1 MLNGLRADNARSTVL
16 VVSCVECRT
25 AEAPVACRNR
35 ASLLQRI
42 CVINRNQSVQ
52 TTNQM
57 SSGTDSMMSMKGL
70 CAAPQTLAVMPAVT
84 RVCCIG
90 AGYVGG
96 PTCAVIALKC
106 PHIKVTIVDLNQ
118 SRIDAWNSPDYNLP
132 IYEPGLED
140 VVRQARGRN
149 LFFTTDIDGS
159 IQEAD
164 LIFVS
169 VNTPTKKSGVG
180 AGFAA
185 DLNYVESA
193 TRRIAKVA
201 TSNKIV
207 VEKSTVPCRT
217 AESMRTILEANSRPN
232 CRFDILSNPEFLA
245 EGTAISDLLK
255 PDRVLIG
262 SLQTPE
268 GAMASG
274 ALVEIYTNWVP
285 KERILTVGL
294 WSSELS
300 KLAANAM
307 LAQRISSVNALSAIC
322 EATGANIDE
331 VAHAVGYDSRIGPK
345 FLRASVGFGGSCFQ
359 KDILNLVY
367 LSESLHLPEVAEY
380 WKQVVVMNEYQKRRF
395 SKTVVDTLFKTIT
408 GKRIAV
414 LGFAFKADTGDTR
427 ESAAITLVRD
437 FLLENAHVS
446 IYDPQVEH
454 TQIWTD
460 LSEALPQVPLHN
472 LQKQVDIA
480 SSALDCCK
488 NAEGV
493 VIATEWREFRDID
506 WEAVYRGMNKPAFV
520 FDGRL
525 LVDAQKL
532 RSIGFK
538 VTVIGRGERF

>member
-1 MLNGLRADNARSTVL
+1 M
-16 VVSCVECRT
+16 
-25 AEAPVACRNR
+25 APV
-35 ASLLQRI
+35 
-42 CVINRNQSVQ
+42 
-52 TTNQM
+52 
-57 SSGTDSMMSMKGL
+57 K
-70 CAAPQTLAVMPAVT
+70 VT
-84 RVCCIG
+84 KICCIG

-106 PHIKVTIVDLNQ
+106 PHIQVTIVDLNQ
-118 SRIDAWNSPDYNLP
+118 ARVDAWNSPDFKLP
-132 IYEPGLED
+132 IYEPGLEE

-149 LFFTTDIDGS
+149 LFFSTDVDKGIL
-159 IQEAD
+159 EAD

-185 DLNYVESA
+185 DLNYVELA
-193 TRRIAKVA
+193 TRRIATVA
-201 TSNKIV
+201 TSSKIV

-232 CRFDILSNPEFLA
+232 CQFQILSNPEFLA
-245 EGTAISDLLK
+245 EGTAISDLFA

-268 GAMASG
+268 GISACESLKEVYA
-274 ALVEIYTNWVP
+274 NWVP
-285 KERILTVGL
+285 TDRILTVGL

-331 VAHAVGYDSRIGPK
+331 VAHAIGYDSRIGPK
-345 FLRASVGFGGSCFQ
+345 FLKASVGFGGSCFQ

-367 LSESLHLPEVAEY
+367 LSESLHLPEVAAY
-380 WKQVVVMNEYQKRRF
+380 WRQVVEMNEYQKRRF
-395 SKTVVDTLFKTIT
+395 SKRVVDTLFNTIT

-427 ESAAITLVRD
+427 ESAAITLIKD
-437 FLLENAHVS
+437 FQSEKAFVNV
-446 IYDPQVEH
+446 YDPQVSAD
-454 TQIWTD
+454 QIWLD
-460 LSEALPQVPLHN
+460 LQEASPLVPLDN
-472 LQKQVDIA
+472 IKKQVSI
-480 SSALDCCK
+480 SQSALEACK
-488 NAEGV
+488 DAEAV
-493 VIATEWREFRDID
+493 VIATEWKEFKEID
-506 WEAVYRGMNKPAFV
+506 WEAVYAGMNKPAFV

-525 LVDAQKL
+525 LVDAEKL
-532 RSIGFK
+532 RAIGFK
-538 VTVIGRGERF
+538 VTTIGRP

>member
-1 MLNGLRADNARSTVL
+1 
-16 VVSCVECRT
+16 
-25 AEAPVACRNR
+25 
-35 ASLLQRI
+35 
-42 CVINRNQSVQ
+42 
-52 TTNQM
+52 
-57 SSGTDSMMSMKGL
+57 
-70 CAAPQTLAVMPAVT
+70 MP
-84 RVCCIG
+84 RVKQICCIG

-106 PHIKVTIVDLNQ
+106 PHIRVTIVDLNQ
-118 SRIDAWNSPDYNLP
+118 ARIDAWNSPDFNLP

-149 LFFTTDIDGS
+149 LFFSTDVDKGIRD
-159 IQEAD
+159 AD

-185 DLNYVESA
+185 DLNYVELA
-193 TRRIAKVA
+193 TRRIAATA
-201 TSNKIV
+201 TSSKIV

-217 AESMRTILEANSRPN
+217 AESMRTILDANSKPN
-232 CRFDILSNPEFLA
+232 ARFDILSNPEFLA
-245 EGTAISDLLK
+245 EGTAIDDLFA

-262 SLQTPE
+262 SLQTQE
-268 GAMASG
+268 GKEACA
-274 ALVEIYTNWVP
+274 ALSEVYQNWVP

-322 EATGANIDE
+322 EATGANIAE
-331 VAHAVGYDSRIGPK
+331 VAHSIGQDSRIGPK

-367 LSESLHLPEVAEY
+367 LSESLNLKEVAEY
-380 WKQVVVMNEYQKRRF
+380 WKQVVTMNEYQKRRF
-395 SKTVVDTLFKTIT
+395 SKRVVDTLFNTIT

-427 ESAAITLVRD
+427 ESAAITLIRD
-437 FLLENAHVS
+437 FQQERALVN
-446 IYDPQVEH
+446 IYDPQVESN
-454 TQIWTD
+454 QIWAD
-460 LSEALPQVPLHN
+460 LNEASPDVPLETI
-472 LQKQVDIA
+472 QRQVSIC
-480 SSALDCCK
+480 SSALEACK
-488 NAEGV
+488 NAEAV
-493 VIATEWREFRDID
+493 VIATEWAEFKTID
-506 WEAVYRGMNKPAFV
+506 WQAVYASMNKPAFV

-525 LVDAQKL
+525 LVDADRL

-538 VTVIGRGERF
+538 VTVIGRGERL